1 MVMKNG
7 QIGWLDT
14 VKEDRRIFSLT
25 HPGQGVFK
33 YLYYP
38 DFRAVLFF
46 RTSQLFFRWRLT
58 RPLAY
63 LCTMLNDFLHGVWI
77 GPRVV
82 AGPGLL
88 LGHPRG
94 LVVNPSARI
103 GRYCSILQRVT
114 IGGPNVSIGDYVSI
128 NANATIISNVRG
140 RACLNIGDHAIIGA
154 GAVVVDDVP
163 ECGVV
168 VGVPGRLVKTI
179 TPEDNWLEFTLR
191 RLADKDNKHEI
202 G

>member
-1 MVMKNG
+1 MEKDNTS
-7 QIGWLDT
+7 WLAT
-14 VKEDRRIFSLT
+14 IKEDQRIFSLT
-25 HPGQGVFK
+25 HPGQGIFK

-38 DFRAVLFF
+38 DFRAVFIF
-46 RTSQLFFRWRLT
+46 RASQLFFRWRIT

-63 LCTMLNDFLHGVWI
+63 LCTMLNDLLHGVWI

-114 IGGPNVSIGDYVSI
+114 IGGPNVTIGDYVSI

-140 RACLNIGDHAIIGA
+140 RAFLNIGDHAIIGA
-154 GAVVVDDVP
+154 GAVVVSDVP
-163 ECGVV
+163 DCGVI
-168 VGVPGRLVKTI
+168 VGVPGRIVKMI

-191 RLADKDNKHEI
+191 RLADKKNQHEN